1 MSITYTKRLNTKR
14 IREPLF
20 QKSRTKYRASRSSEL
35 ENFET
40 NLLKLDI
47 TRILIELS
55 EIDVNVIEKI
65 IYFIGDKKLITDEVK
80 LDDGLSS
87 ELIGINLFFDK
98 VGATEDSVLLESMD
112 RLSSKMSRLFFKIK
126 RLEIGN

>member
-20 QKSRTKYRASRSSEL
+20 QKSRTKYKASRSSEL

-47 TRILIELS
+47 TRILKELS
-55 EIDVNVIEKI
+55 NIDIQVIEKI
-65 IYFIGDKKLITDEVK
+65 TYFIGDKKLITEQVS
-80 LDDGLSS
+80 LDDGLSK
-87 ELIGINLFFDK
+87 LLPDINLYIDK
-98 VGATEDSVLLESMD
+98 VGATEDPVLLDSMD
-112 RLSSKMSRLFFKIK
+112 KLSAKLLRMFSKVK